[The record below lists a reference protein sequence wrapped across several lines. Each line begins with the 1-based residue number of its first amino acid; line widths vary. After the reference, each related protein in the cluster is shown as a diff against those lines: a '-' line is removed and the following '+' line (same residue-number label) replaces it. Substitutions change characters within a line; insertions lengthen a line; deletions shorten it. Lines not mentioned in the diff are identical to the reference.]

1 MNKVLFYTIVITFL
15 FLNNC
20 SLNENSRIW
29 KDKDKNNDF
38 INQEN
43 VKKLFVEEDVI
54 STEFNPELSIN
65 ITKINDNDKYKN
77 NRNDYGSQNY
87 NGVLTKE
94 RSYSFSKLDNINQ
107 LDFKPAFLSD
117 SLIFFDKKGAIT
129 RYDDKKK

>member
-54 STEFNPELSIN
+54 STEF
-65 ITKINDNDKYKN
+65 KI
-77 NRNDYGSQNY
+77 
-87 NGVLTKE
+87 
-94 RSYSFSKLDNINQ
+94 
-107 LDFKPAFLSD
+107 
-117 SLIFFDKKGAIT
+117 
-129 RYDDKKK
+129 